1 MIDRVQAALD
11 AMQREGS
18 FAARLRCPANDL
30 TIEVRG
36 VGVLRFPLLAATARK
51 LSSVARPAPFG
62 LREQTL
68 HDPNIRDT
76 GQIRRSAVKIDS
88 RRWKP
93 VLQAHLAQIQ
103 RNLGL
108 PAEGALGLAPLY
120 RHVEDSLTQ
129 SAAEPPRSDSDW
141 SIVVPLSCHC
151 ALCAKLSA
159 FLSHPQ
165 MTRFEWPLAKDRRQH
180 IHHILD
186 GHHLPVSHET
196 TRRGSPFTLVLTK
209 QPVLFQHAAALRKKQ
224 QEFLAWLT
232 QEQTAFCDVAA
243 DDTQCEE
250 VGRLP

>member
-1 MIDRVQAALD
+1 MIERVQSALED
-11 AMQREGS
+11 IHREGS
-18 FAARLRCPANDL
+18 FAARLRCPAKDL
-30 TIEVRG
+30 ALEVKG
-36 VGVLRFPLLAATARK
+36 VGMLRFPLSATMARK

-76 GQIRRSAVKIDS
+76 GQIRRSSLKIDN

-103 RNLGL
+103 RSLGL
-108 PAEGALGLAPLY
+108 PAEGALDLAPLH
-120 RHVEDSLTQ
+120 RHVVDSLTQ

-141 SIVVPLSCHC
+141 SILVPLSCRC
-151 ALCAKLSA
+151 TLCAKLSA

-180 IHHILD
+180 IHQILD

-196 TRRGSPFTLVLTK
+196 TCRGSPFTLVLTK

-224 QEFLAWLT
+224 QELLAWLT

-243 DDTQCEE
+243 DDTQYEA

>member
-1 MIDRVQAALD
+1 MLSASAIRK
-11 AMQREGS
+11 
-18 FAARLRCPANDL
+18 RLL
-30 TIEVRG
+30 G
-36 VGVLRFPLLAATARK
+36 FLLAPATALPILAAAELLRTCRLK
-51 LSSVARPAPFG
+51 RTQASVR
-62 LREQTL
+62 
-68 HDPNIRDT
+68 
-76 GQIRRSAVKIDS
+76 
-88 RRWKP
+88 
-93 VLQAHLAQIQ
+93 
-103 RNLGL
+103 
-108 PAEGALGLAPLY
+108 ALGLAPLY
-120 RHVEDSLTQ
+120 LHVVDSLTQ

-180 IHHILD
+180 IHQILD

-224 QEFLAWLT
+224 QELLAWLT